1 MRDAPTPAHLP
12 APIAA
17 SYDRVIGPIERT
29 VFQEHRRWLGADV
42 DGCVLDLGGG
52 TGRQIEHLQGADR
65 IILVEPDS
73 RMHRHAEVR
82 GDVGPGMSIITAQ
95 GEALPLADGSCDHVV
110 ASLVLC
116 TVRDVRL
123 TLAEAHRVLRPGG
136 EFRFFEHVADDGAG
150 GLLQHAI
157 NPLWGKIAGGCQL
170 TRTPVEAVRAT
181 PGLRVESVDRLS
193 VGVPPVYPCV
203 RGVAIAE

>member
-1 MRDAPTPAHLP
+1 MPTPAHLP

-17 SYDRVIGPIERT
+17 SYDRVIGPIERR
-29 VFQEHRRWLGADV
+29 VFEEHRRWLGEGAK
-42 DGCVLDLGGG
+42 GCVLDLGGG
-52 TGRQIEHLQGADR
+52 TGRQIEHLRGVDR
-65 IILVEPDS
+65 IVLVEPDS
-73 RMHRHAEVR
+73 RMHRHAQAR
-82 GDVGPGMSIITAQ
+82 SDVGPEISIITAQ

-123 TLAEAHRVLRPGG
+123 TLAEVRRVLRPGG

-150 GLLQHAI
+150 GLLQRAI

-170 TRTPVEAVRAT
+170 TRAPGEAVRAT
-181 PGLRVESVDRLS
+181 PGLRMESVDRLS
-193 VGVPPVYPCV
+193 VGLRPVYPCV
-203 RGVAIAE
+203 RGVATAE